1 MTQKWKD
8 LIQAGDHTFN
18 VSRWLARSTL
28 DAIGEGESSH
38 NAVFDIHSYNGPQR
52 RSTIDLARLTVLR
65 TPFLSPWK
73 ISCASR
79 STSILSRTSLTCTHS
94 SDTLLDPSGVDL
106 LFKGLWRY
114 IPTSILQ
121 YVEYIPTKEYIRFRA
136 FRKLAKSIS
145 KELIEEKA
153 SISMADSGSR
163 DVMSVLGE

>member
-28 DAIGEGESSH
+28 DAIGEGESRRG
-38 NAVFDIHSYNGPQR
+38 VLGMRSYKGPQR
-52 RSTIDLARLTVLR
+52 RSTIDLARLTVPR
-65 TPFLSPWK
+65 TPCPSRWK
-73 ISCASR
+73 ISCMSCP
-79 STSILSRTSLTCTHS
+79 TSILSCIILNCAHS
-94 SDTLLDPSGVDL
+94 SDTLLYPSGVDL

-114 IPTSILQ
+114 IPASILQ

-145 KELIEEKA
+145 
-153 SISMADSGSR
+153 
-163 DVMSVLGE
+163 